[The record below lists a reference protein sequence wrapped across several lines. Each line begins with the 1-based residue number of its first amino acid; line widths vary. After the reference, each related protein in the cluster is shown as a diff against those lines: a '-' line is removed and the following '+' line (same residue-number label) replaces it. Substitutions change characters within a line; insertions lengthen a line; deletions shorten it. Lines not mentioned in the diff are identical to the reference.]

1 MNFNILDFAAIIPA
15 RKGSKRIRGKN
26 TVLINRKPLIKF
38 TIDAALKSKKIKLI
52 IISTNDRK
60 ILSLRSSYKNVIFI
74 KRPESLCKDNSS
86 TESAML
92 HTIKYLERK
101 KIKVKNLILLQ
112 STSPFR
118 DHKDIDDSVDIFKK
132 KKLDSLVSVNKKKIF
147 LWKKNKDQLIPITY
161 DYKNRKMTQ
170 KMKYYFVENGAIF
183 ISSVEKL
190 KKTKSRLFK
199 KIGYI
204 EMNQFNSLEI
214 DDKDDLKYAR
224 HISKII

>member
-1 MNFNILDFAAIIPA
+1 MNFNILDFVAFIPA

-38 TIDAALKSKKIKLI
+38 TLDAALKSKKIKLI
-52 IISTNDRK
+52 IISTNDKK
-60 ILSLRSSYKNVIFI
+60 ILSLRSSYKNILFI
-74 KRPESLCKDNSS
+74 KRPDSLCKDNST

-92 HTIKYLERK
+92 HAIEYLERE

-118 DHKDIDDSVDIFKK
+118 DHKNIDDSINIFKK

-147 LWKKNKDQLIPITY
+147 LWRKNKDQFTPVTY
-161 DYKNRKMTQ
+161 DYNNRKMTQ
-170 KMKYYFVENGAIF
+170 KMKNYFVENGAIF